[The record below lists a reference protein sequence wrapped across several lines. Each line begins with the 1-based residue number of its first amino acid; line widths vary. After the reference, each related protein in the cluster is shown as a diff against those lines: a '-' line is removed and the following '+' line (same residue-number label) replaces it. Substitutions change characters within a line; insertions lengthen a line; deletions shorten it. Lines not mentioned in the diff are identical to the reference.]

1 MRRACSSIERVSASV
16 HGHGPQANVFKAQ
29 PDVHF
34 QVPHP
39 DLDVFAHQVE
49 AHGYDAHAQQQVN
62 ELDDQ
67 LHRVVG
73 HRIRDAAHRHEVL
86 DADLAQAGNAEKRA
100 VQVRPVFE
108 RDERHRAG
116 GHVRRQHPQASSGR
130 HDHPRFLGQ
139 LLIVHVT
146 AGLVLHAALVHPR
159 V

>member
-1 MRRACSSIERVSASV
+1 MCSSIEWISASV
-16 HGHGPQANVFKAQ
+16 HGHGTQAYVFEAQ
-29 PDVHF
+29 AYVHF

-39 DLDVFAHQVE
+39 DLDVFAHQIE

-73 HRIRDAAHRHEVL
+73 HCIRDAAHRHEVL
-86 DADLAQAGNAEKRA
+86 DTNLTQAGNAEKRA

-116 GHVRRQHPQASSGR
+116 GHVRRQHPEASRGR
-130 HDHPRFLGQ
+130 HDHPRLLG
-139 LLIVHVT
+139 
-146 AGLVLHAALVHPR
+146 
-159 V
+159 